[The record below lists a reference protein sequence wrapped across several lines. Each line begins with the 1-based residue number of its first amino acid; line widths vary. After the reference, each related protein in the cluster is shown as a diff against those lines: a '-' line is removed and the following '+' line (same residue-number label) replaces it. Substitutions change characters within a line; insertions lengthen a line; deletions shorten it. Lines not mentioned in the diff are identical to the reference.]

1 MLFFVFS
8 VALAGFFMFQWKR
21 DGDIFGKNIVVMNC
35 SFMQYSTEKDI
46 VYWAIIITRKLEQC
60 RIKNFILRSRR
71 NIFRVLEC
79 EITKI
84 VFCCVI

>member
-35 SFMQYSTEKDI
+35 SFMQYSTEKNI
-46 VYWAIIITRKLEQC
+46 VYWAIIITYKLEQR

-71 NIFRVLEC
+71 NIFRVLKC
-79 EITKI
+79 EITKV
-84 VFCCVI
+84 VFYCVI

>member
-21 DGDIFGKNIVVMNC
+21 DGDILSKNIVVMNC

-46 VYWAIIITRKLEQC
+46 VLLGYYNNTQIRTNAE
-60 RIKNFILRSRR
+60 
-71 NIFRVLEC
+71 
-79 EITKI
+79 
-84 VFCCVI
+84 

>member
-8 VALAGFFMFQWKR
+8 VALGGFFMFQWKR
-21 DGDIFGKNIVVMNC
+21 DGDILCKNIVVMNC
-35 SFMQYSTEKDI
+35 SFMQYSTEKNI
-46 VYWAIIITRKLEQC
+46 VYWGIIITRKLEQC
-60 RIKNFILRSRR
+60 RIKDFILRSRR

-79 EITKI
+79 EITKV

>member
-8 VALAGFFMFQWKR
+8 VALAAFFMFQWKR
-21 DGDIFGKNIVVMNC
+21 DEDILCKNMVVMNC

-46 VYWAIIITRKLEQC
+46 VYWAIIITYKLEQR

-79 EITKI
+79 EITKV
-84 VFCCVI
+84 VFYCVI

>member
-8 VALAGFFMFQWKR
+8 VALAAFFMFQWKR
-21 DGDIFGKNIVVMNC
+21 DEDILCKNMVVMNC

-46 VYWAIIITRKLEQC
+46 VYWVIIITRKLEQC

-71 NIFRVLEC
+71 NILRVLEC
-79 EITKI
+79 EITKV

>member
-21 DGDIFGKNIVVMNC
+21 DGDILGKNIVVMNC
-35 SFMQYSTEKDI
+35 SFMKYSTEKNI
-46 VYWAIIITRKLEQC
+46 VYRAIIITYKLEQC
-60 RIKNFILRSRR
+60 RIKNFILCSRR

-79 EITKI
+79 EITKV
-84 VFCCVI
+84 VFYCVI